1 MNNQIADFIIRIK
14 NASLAKRKEVILP
27 FSNLNKDVGKNLVKL
42 GFLEN
47 IKEETVKNRK
57 MIKATI
63 KYFKRSPVLSEIEI
77 LSKPSLRVYGGAKE
91 IEQLERKGKRT
102 VIVSTSQGVI
112 TGKEARKKGVGG
124 EILFAIW

>member
-14 NASLAKRKEVILP
+14 NASLAKRKEVVLP
-27 FSNLNKDVGKNLVKL
+27 FSNLNKDVGKNLVKM

-57 MIKATI
+57 MLKATI
-63 KYFKRSPVLSEIEI
+63 KYFKRSPVLSEVEI
-77 LSKPSLRVYGGAKE
+77 LSKPSLRIYGGAKE
-91 IEQLERKGKRT
+91 IEQLERRGKRT